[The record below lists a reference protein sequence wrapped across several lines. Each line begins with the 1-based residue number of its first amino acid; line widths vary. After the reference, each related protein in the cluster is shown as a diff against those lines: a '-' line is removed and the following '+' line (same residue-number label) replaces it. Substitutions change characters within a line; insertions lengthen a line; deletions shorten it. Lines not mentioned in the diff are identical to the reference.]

1 MIDKDKIETAVRMI
15 LEAVGEDPERE
26 GLRDT
31 PARVAR
37 MYGEILKGTGVD
49 PTSIVRV
56 FTEKEYDEMVLV
68 KDIPLYSLCEHHML
82 PFVGKAHVAYIPQ
95 SGRVTGLSKL
105 IRIVDMYAR
114 RLQIQERLTAQIADA
129 LEQQLNPMGVMVI
142 IEAEHMCMSMR
153 GVQKPGTST
162 VTSAVRGIFR
172 TKMATRSEMMDL
184 LVKDK

>member
-114 RLQIQERLTAQIADA
+114 RLQVQERLTAQIADA
-129 LEQQLNPMGVMVI
+129 LSHNQPQTSPACLWLPAHPCGL
-142 IEAEHMCMSMR
+142 EHNKIHTDS
-153 GVQKPGTST
+153 PGGRHVHKWQAGCSC
-162 VTSAVRGIFR
+162 A
-172 TKMATRSEMMDL
+172 
-184 LVKDK
+184 